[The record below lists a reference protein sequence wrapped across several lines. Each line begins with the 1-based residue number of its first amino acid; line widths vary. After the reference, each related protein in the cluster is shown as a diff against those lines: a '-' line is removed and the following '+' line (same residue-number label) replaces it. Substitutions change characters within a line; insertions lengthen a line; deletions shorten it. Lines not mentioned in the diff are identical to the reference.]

1 MISWR
6 NGEAMASD
14 YLQEHGYKI
23 LARNYRCKRGEIDII
38 AVQNELLVC
47 VEVKTWSRVE
57 MDGIE
62 YSVDYKKQRASLA
75 ACKVFLLKNPKYAES
90 MVRFDVIFIDA
101 DSGFLRHIE
110 DAFTESGVI

>member
-6 NGEAMASD
+6 NGESMASD
-14 YLQEHGYKI
+14 YFCEHGYKI

-38 AVQNELLVC
+38 AAQKELLVC
-47 VEVKTWSRVE
+47 AEVKTWSKVK

-62 YSVDYKKQRASLA
+62 YSIDYKKQKASLA
-75 ACKVFLLKNPKYAES
+75 ACKFFLLKYPEYAES
-90 MVRFDVIFIDA
+90 VIRFDVVFIDA
-101 DSGFLRHIE
+101 DSGALRHIK